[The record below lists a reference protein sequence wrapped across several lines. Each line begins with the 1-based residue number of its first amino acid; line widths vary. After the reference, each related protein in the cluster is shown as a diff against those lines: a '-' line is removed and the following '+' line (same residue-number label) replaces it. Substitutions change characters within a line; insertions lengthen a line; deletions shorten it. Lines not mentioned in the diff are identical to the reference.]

1 MSQRVLS
8 TEAARSAIQRM
19 QAILSGELEAQVKQ
33 LERQGDVLSDPN
45 VWDGPYASQFRG
57 SIWPQTRGA
66 LDRTVTALDE
76 LRTAVQRVNENIM
89 SAGGGG

>member
-19 QAILSGELEAQVKQ
+19 QAILSGELEAQVTQ
-33 LERQGDVLSDPN
+33 LKRQGDILADPN

-57 SIWPQTRGA
+57 SIWAETSHA
-66 LDRTVTALDE
+66 LDRTVKALDD